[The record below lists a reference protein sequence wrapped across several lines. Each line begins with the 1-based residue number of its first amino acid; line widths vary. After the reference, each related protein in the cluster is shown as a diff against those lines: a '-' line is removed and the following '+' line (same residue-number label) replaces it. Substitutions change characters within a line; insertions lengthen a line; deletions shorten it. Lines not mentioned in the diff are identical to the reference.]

1 MITNSPT
8 TPYKKLQAQQG
19 VLIFSYL
26 CTMDTYPNWSDA
38 DHSQWLNTG
47 IKDYYKAAMME
58 FMRRWGM
65 EKTIDIECEVVETKQ
80 LEQ

>member
-1 MITNSPT
+1 MS
-8 TPYKKLQAQQG
+8 
-19 VLIFSYL
+19 
-26 CTMDTYPNWSDA
+26 TYPNWSDA